1 MRKDKVVLDF
11 VKLHVAEKPEFGA
24 NVMLKMTDNPNFP
37 SPDVSLEVLKAK
49 NDLVR
54 SCSVETFS
62 RSKEATI
69 LLHQAIADWNDTMRI
84 MANYVNR
91 IADGDGAVILSA
103 GFNLVK
109 QPAAGPRPELKV
121 VPGEK
126 SGTVALR
133 RQAVAGARAYIWQLC
148 TGSSP
153 AEESGWTVAQVTSKA
168 SVVLT
173 GLTTF
178 TKYWFRV
185 AAVTVGGT
193 TAYSQPVMQVVV

>member
-1 MRKDKVVLDF
+1 MRRDKAVFDF

-24 NVMLKMTDNPNFP
+24 NVIQKMTGNPNFP
-37 SPDVSLEVLKAK
+37 NPDVSVEVLKAK
-49 NDLVR
+49 NDLVQR
-54 SCSVETFS
+54 CTVETFG
-62 RSKEATI
+62 RSKEATL
-69 LLHQAIADWNDTMRI
+69 LLHQAIRDWNDTMRI

-126 SGTVALR
+126 PGTVVLR
-133 RQAVAGARAYIWQLC
+133 RQAMAGARAYIWQLC

-153 AEESGWTVAQVTSKA
+153 AEESGWTVVQVTSKA
-168 SVVLT
+168 SVVIT
-173 GLTTF
+173 GLTGF

-185 AAVTVGGT
+185 AVVTTRGT
-193 TAYSQPVMQVVV
+193 TAYSHPVMQVMV